1 MKQIKL
7 LIALLIIIT
16 IGLFIVLIILG
27 VLNAQNTNN
36 TINVVNT
43 TNNHNTTVNNTIPD
57 VEPESTELTFNTSI
71 YEENSN
77 SGLYSISKNIDKYFN
92 YIKEGNN
99 IAIEELGGN
108 SIYVITN
115 NVKYVVK
122 QAYVTQNQYMSKY
135 YTYGTLTI
143 ANGNYTAQTQEI
155 YMILYLTAEN
165 KGYKLQTISK
175 EEYLNRT
182 ALEQNDTI
190 GILEGTYNKF
200 EYEYID
206 NVKQMEIYLEDYSFQ
221 IFNNTENSYNLLN
234 IEYREK
240 RFNNLQAFV
249 QFLNEKQG
257 QLHNIKISQYTV
269 DEENQNKIYKGTD
282 QYGNYYEIIE
292 KSYMNYEIIL
302 DNYTMLD
309 YSNDS
314 DENKIKLSAEKFIL
328 MLNSA
333 DYTNAYNL
341 LEPNFKQINFPTEQ
355 DFINY
360 VKNNFYARNIVASK
374 DLSEDGICTVTI
386 KDSIST
392 QANKIRK
399 QFKVIMGEGMSFT
412 IEFNI

>member
-1 MKQIKL
+1 MKNIKL
-7 LIALLIIIT
+7 LIIILSILVIGLIITLAILRMESKNTKRNVISNNIT
-16 IGLFIVLIILG
+16 PSIENNINNDIISPK
-27 VLNAQNTNN
+27 T
-36 TINVVNT
+36 TI
-43 TNNHNTTVNNTIPD
+43 
-57 VEPESTELTFNTSI
+57 LTFNTSI
-71 YEENSN
+71 EKETSN
-77 SGLYSISKNIDKYFN
+77 SVLYSLNRNINKYFN
-92 YIKEGNN
+92 YIKENN
-99 IAIEELGGN
+99 ETAINELGGN
-108 SIYVITN
+108 SIYLITN

-190 GILEGTYNKF
+190 EIQEGTYNKF

-234 IEYREK
+234 TEYKEK
-240 RFNNLQAFV
+240 RFKDLQAFV

-257 QLHNIKISQYTV
+257 QLHNIKINQYTV

-282 QYGNYYEIIE
+282 QNGNYYEIIE

-341 LEPNFKQINFPTEQ
+341 LEPSFKQINFPTEQ

-360 VKNNFYARNIVASK
+360 VKSNFYARNIVASK
-374 DLSEDGICTVTI
+374 GLSEDGICTVTI

-392 QANKIRK
+392 QANKIQK

>member
-1 MKQIKL
+1 MKNIKL
-7 LIALLIIIT
+7 LIIILSILVIGLIITLAILRMESKNTKRNVISNNIT
-16 IGLFIVLIILG
+16 PSIENNINNDIISPK
-27 VLNAQNTNN
+27 T
-36 TINVVNT
+36 TI
-43 TNNHNTTVNNTIPD
+43 
-57 VEPESTELTFNTSI
+57 LTFNTSI
-71 YEENSN
+71 EKETSN
-77 SGLYSISKNIDKYFN
+77 SVLYSLNRNINKYFN
-92 YIKEGNN
+92 YIKENN
-99 IAIEELGGN
+99 ETAINELGGN
-108 SIYVITN
+108 SIYLITN

-190 GILEGTYNKF
+190 EIQEGTYNKF

-234 IEYREK
+234 TEYKEK
-240 RFNNLQAFV
+240 RFKDLQAFV

-341 LEPNFKQINFPTEQ
+341 LEPSFKQINFPTEQ

-392 QANKIRK
+392 QANKIQK

>member
-1 MKQIKL
+1 MESKNTQRNVISNN
-7 LIALLIIIT
+7 ITPSIENNINNDIISPKTT
-16 IGLFIVLIILG
+16 I
-27 VLNAQNTNN
+27 
-36 TINVVNT
+36 
-43 TNNHNTTVNNTIPD
+43 
-57 VEPESTELTFNTSI
+57 LTFNTSI
-71 YEENSN
+71 EKETSN
-77 SGLYSISKNIDKYFN
+77 SVLYSLNKNINKYFN
-92 YIKEGNN
+92 YIKENN
-99 IAIEELGGN
+99 ETAINELGGN
-108 SIYVITN
+108 SIYLITN

-165 KGYKLQTISK
+165 KGYRLQTKSK
-175 EEYLNRT
+175 EEYLNTT

-190 GILEGTYNKF
+190 EIQEGTYNKF

-234 IEYREK
+234 TEYKEK
-240 RFNNLQAFV
+240 RFKDLQAFV

-257 QLHNIKISQYTV
+257 QLHNIKINQYTV

-282 QYGNYYEIIE
+282 QNGNYYDIIE

-341 LEPNFKQINFPTEQ
+341 LEPSFKQINFPTEQ

-392 QANKIRK
+392 QANKIQK

>member
-1 MKQIKL
+1 MKNIKL
-7 LIALLIIIT
+7 LIIILSILVIGLIITLAILRMESKNTKRNVISNNIT
-16 IGLFIVLIILG
+16 PSIENNINSDIISPK
-27 VLNAQNTNN
+27 T
-36 TINVVNT
+36 TI
-43 TNNHNTTVNNTIPD
+43 
-57 VEPESTELTFNTSI
+57 LTFNTSI
-71 YEENSN
+71 EKETSN
-77 SGLYSISKNIDKYFN
+77 SVLYSLNKNINKYFN
-92 YIKEGNN
+92 YIKENN
-99 IAIEELGGN
+99 ETAINELGGN
-108 SIYVITN
+108 SIYLITN

-190 GILEGTYNKF
+190 EIQEGTYNKF

-234 IEYREK
+234 TEYKEK
-240 RFNNLQAFV
+240 RFKDLQAFV

-257 QLHNIKISQYTV
+257 QLHNIKINQYTV

-392 QANKIRK
+392 QANKIQK

>member
-1 MKQIKL
+1 MKNIKL
-7 LIALLIIIT
+7 LIIILSILVIGLIITLAILRMESKNTKRNVISNNIT
-16 IGLFIVLIILG
+16 PSIENNINSDIISPK
-27 VLNAQNTNN
+27 T
-36 TINVVNT
+36 TI
-43 TNNHNTTVNNTIPD
+43 
-57 VEPESTELTFNTSI
+57 LTFNTSI
-71 YEENSN
+71 EKETSN
-77 SGLYSISKNIDKYFN
+77 SVLYSLNKNINKYFN
-92 YIKEGNN
+92 YIKENN
-99 IAIEELGGN
+99 ETAINELGGN
-108 SIYVITN
+108 SIYLITN

-190 GILEGTYNKF
+190 EILEGTYNKF

-234 IEYREK
+234 TEYREK
-240 RFNNLQAFV
+240 RFNSLQSFV

-257 QLHNIKISQYTV
+257 QLHNIKINQYTV

-328 MLNSA
+328 MFNSA

-341 LEPNFKQINFPTEQ
+341 LEPSFKQINFPTEQ

-392 QANKIRK
+392 QANKIQK

>member
-1 MKQIKL
+1 MESKNTKRNVISNN
-7 LIALLIIIT
+7 ITPSIENNINNDIISPKTT
-16 IGLFIVLIILG
+16 I
-27 VLNAQNTNN
+27 
-36 TINVVNT
+36 
-43 TNNHNTTVNNTIPD
+43 
-57 VEPESTELTFNTSI
+57 LTFNTSI
-71 YEENSN
+71 EKETSN
-77 SGLYSISKNIDKYFN
+77 SVLYSLNRNINKYFN
-92 YIKEGNN
+92 YIKENN
-99 IAIEELGGN
+99 ETAINELGGN
-108 SIYVITN
+108 SIYLITN

-190 GILEGTYNKF
+190 EIQEGTYNKF

-206 NVKQMEIYLEDYSFQ
+206 NVKQMENYLEDYSFQ

-234 IEYREK
+234 TEYKEK
-240 RFNNLQAFV
+240 RFKDLQAFV

-257 QLHNIKISQYTV
+257 QLHNIKINQYTV

-282 QYGNYYEIIE
+282 QNGNYYEIIE

-341 LEPNFKQINFPTEQ
+341 LEPSFKQINFPTEQ

-392 QANKIRK
+392 QANKIQK

>member
-1 MKQIKL
+1 MKNIKL
-7 LIALLIIIT
+7 LIIILSILVIGLIITLAILRMESKNTKRNVISNNIT
-16 IGLFIVLIILG
+16 PSIENNINNDIISPK
-27 VLNAQNTNN
+27 T
-36 TINVVNT
+36 TI
-43 TNNHNTTVNNTIPD
+43 
-57 VEPESTELTFNTSI
+57 LTFNTSI
-71 YEENSN
+71 EKETSN
-77 SGLYSISKNIDKYFN
+77 SVLYSLNRNINKYFN
-92 YIKEGNN
+92 YIKENN
-99 IAIEELGGN
+99 ETAINELGGN
-108 SIYVITN
+108 SIYLITN

-155 YMILYLTAEN
+155 YMIIYLTAEN

-190 GILEGTYNKF
+190 EIQEGTYNKF

-206 NVKQMEIYLEDYSFQ
+206 NVKQMENYLEDYSFQ

-234 IEYREK
+234 TEYKEK
-240 RFNNLQAFV
+240 RFKDLQAFV

-257 QLHNIKISQYTV
+257 QLHNIKINQYTV

-282 QYGNYYEIIE
+282 PNGNYYEIIE

-341 LEPNFKQINFPTEQ
+341 LEPSFKQINFPTEQ

-392 QANKIRK
+392 QANKIQK

>member
-1 MKQIKL
+1 MKNIKL
-7 LIALLIIIT
+7 LIIILSILVIGLIITLAILRMESKNTKRNVISNNIT
-16 IGLFIVLIILG
+16 PSIENNINSDIISPK
-27 VLNAQNTNN
+27 T
-36 TINVVNT
+36 TI
-43 TNNHNTTVNNTIPD
+43 
-57 VEPESTELTFNTSI
+57 LTFNTSI
-71 YEENSN
+71 EKETSN
-77 SGLYSISKNIDKYFN
+77 SVLYSLNKNINKYFN
-92 YIKEGNN
+92 YIKENN
-99 IAIEELGGN
+99 ETAINELGGN
-108 SIYVITN
+108 SIYLITN

-190 GILEGTYNKF
+190 EIQEGTYNKF

-206 NVKQMEIYLEDYSFQ
+206 NVKQMENYLEDYSFQ

-234 IEYREK
+234 TEYKEK
-240 RFNNLQAFV
+240 RFKDLQAFV

-257 QLHNIKISQYTV
+257 QLHNIKINQYTV

-282 QYGNYYEIIE
+282 PNGNYYEIIE

-341 LEPNFKQINFPTEQ
+341 LEPSFKQINFPTEQ

-392 QANKIRK
+392 QANKIQK

>member
-1 MKQIKL
+1 MKNIKL
-7 LIALLIIIT
+7 LIIILSILVIGLIITLAILRMESKNTKRNVISNNIT
-16 IGLFIVLIILG
+16 PSIENNINNDIISPK
-27 VLNAQNTNN
+27 T
-36 TINVVNT
+36 TI
-43 TNNHNTTVNNTIPD
+43 
-57 VEPESTELTFNTSI
+57 LTFNTSI
-71 YEENSN
+71 EKETSN
-77 SGLYSISKNIDKYFN
+77 SVLYSLNRNINKYFN
-92 YIKEGNN
+92 YIKENN
-99 IAIEELGGN
+99 ETAINELGGN
-108 SIYVITN
+108 SIYLITN

-190 GILEGTYNKF
+190 EIQEGTYNKF

-206 NVKQMEIYLEDYSFQ
+206 NVKQMENYLEDYSFQ

-234 IEYREK
+234 TEYKEK
-240 RFNNLQAFV
+240 RFKDLQAFV

-257 QLHNIKISQYTV
+257 QLHNIKINQYTV
-269 DEENQNKIYKGTD
+269 DEENQNKIYKVTD
-282 QYGNYYEIIE
+282 QNGNYYEIIE

-341 LEPNFKQINFPTEQ
+341 LEPSFKQINFPTEQ

-392 QANKIRK
+392 QANKIQK

>member
-1 MKQIKL
+1 MKNIKL
-7 LIALLIIIT
+7 LIIILSILVIGLIITLAILRMESKNTKRNVISNNIT
-16 IGLFIVLIILG
+16 PSIE
-27 VLNAQNTNN
+27 NN
-36 TINVVNT
+36 
-43 TNNHNTTVNNTIPD
+43 VNNDIISPKTTI
-57 VEPESTELTFNTSI
+57 LTFNTSI
-71 YEENSN
+71 EKETSN
-77 SGLYSISKNIDKYFN
+77 SVLYSLNRNINKYFN
-92 YIKEGNN
+92 YIKENN
-99 IAIEELGGN
+99 ETAINELGGN
-108 SIYVITN
+108 SIYLITN

-190 GILEGTYNKF
+190 EIQEGTYNKF

-206 NVKQMEIYLEDYSFQ
+206 NVKQMENYLEDYSFQ

-234 IEYREK
+234 TEYKEK
-240 RFNNLQAFV
+240 RFKDLQAFV

-257 QLHNIKISQYTV
+257 QLHNIKINQYTV

-282 QYGNYYEIIE
+282 QNGNYYEIIE

-341 LEPNFKQINFPTEQ
+341 LEPSFKQINFPTEQ

-392 QANKIRK
+392 QANKIQK